1 MSTQNQELENWVN
14 EVANLTNPDSI
25 YWCNG
30 SQDEYE
36 NFISE
41 MLDTGDLM
49 KLNEES
55 FPNCFLHRSDQTDV
69 ARVEHLTF
77 ICTNNKSDAGPNNNW
92 MDPQEAHTK
101 LDDLFENCMT
111 NRTMYVI
118 PYCMGPIDSRFSRC
132 GVEITDSPYVVAN
145 MFLMTRMGQPALERI
160 EREEKFVKGIHSIG

>member
-1 MSTQNQELENWVN
+1 MSTHNKELENWVN
-14 EVANLTNPDSI
+14 EVATLTNPDSI

-41 MLDTGDLM
+41 MLDSGDLM

-55 FPNCFLHRSDQTDV
+55 FPNCFLHRSDQSDV

-77 ICTNNKSDAGPNNNW
+77 ICTNNKNDAGPNNNW
-92 MDPQEAHTK
+92 LDPQEAHTK

-118 PYCMGPIDSRFSRC
+118 PYCMGPIDSRFS
-132 GVEITDSPYVVAN
+132 
-145 MFLMTRMGQPALERI
+145 
-160 EREEKFVKGIHSIG
+160 